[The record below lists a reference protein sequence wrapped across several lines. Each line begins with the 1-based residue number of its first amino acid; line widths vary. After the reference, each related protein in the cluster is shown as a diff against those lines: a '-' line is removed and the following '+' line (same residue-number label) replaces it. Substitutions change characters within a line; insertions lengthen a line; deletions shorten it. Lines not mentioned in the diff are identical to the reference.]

1 MAGDRTLTT
10 LGWDDITATADRIAD
25 EVRADKVPDVLVG
38 VLRGGV
44 VPAVLLAHA
53 LGVRTVRAV
62 EVLHTTSDGV
72 DAMKSAA
79 PQVANATSL
88 GILTGADVLL
98 VDDVAGSGDTVART
112 VELVRTAGAA
122 RVRTAIF
129 VVNAGNWR
137 RPQEPG
143 QALTYIGTFVDGW
156 VVFPWEQP

>member
-1 MAGDRTLTT
+1 MAGDRTPTT
-10 LGWDDITATADRIAD
+10 LGWDDITAIADRIAD

-62 EVLHTTSDGV
+62 EVLHTTADCV
-72 DAMKSAA
+72 DAVKSAA

-88 GILTGADVLL
+88 GNLTGADVLL
-98 VDDVAGSGDTVART
+98 VDDIAGSGDTVART

-143 QALTYIGTFVDGW
+143 QALTYIGTVVDGW
-156 VVFPWEQP
+156 VVFPWEHP